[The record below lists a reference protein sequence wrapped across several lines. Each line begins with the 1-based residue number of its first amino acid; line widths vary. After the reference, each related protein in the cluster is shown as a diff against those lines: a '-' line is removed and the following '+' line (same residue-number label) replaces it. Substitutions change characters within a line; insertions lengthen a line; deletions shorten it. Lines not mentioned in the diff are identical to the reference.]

1 MQSEYRYT
9 YSCIGDYGVQLY
21 AAVVCTAVIDL
32 HTLGPRDTACTA
44 VGILRYVN
52 YGMSYVHAQP

>member
-1 MQSEYRYT
+1 MRFVHAKRVSLHL
-9 YSCIGDYGVQLY
+9 QLYLEY